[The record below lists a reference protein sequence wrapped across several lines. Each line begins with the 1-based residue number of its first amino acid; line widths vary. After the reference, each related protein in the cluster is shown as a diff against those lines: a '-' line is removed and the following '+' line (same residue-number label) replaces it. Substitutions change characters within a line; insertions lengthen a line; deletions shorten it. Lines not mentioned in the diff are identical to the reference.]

1 MAFIFGGNT
10 GNTYEGLQR
19 QRKIAESLL
28 AQSSGTPRN
37 VGEGLTAI
45 GNALA
50 YRAIEKRAAKTEE
63 KLRGEFDTAFS
74 GVFGGGGPAMGAGG
88 DYTPSGTWTPGAP
101 PPKATN
107 SYMGMPDVTTGGLSF
122 DLQSADTGVS
132 QGGNSFGSAV
142 MTPQEMLIAGA
153 KARGLDPIDVATAI
167 SYETGGK
174 FDPLVK
180 GPTTQWGQH
189 EGLIQ
194 FGDPQGVEHGAVF
207 DQGADAA
214 WRSQLD
220 PTNGAVWSYLEST
233 GVKPGMGLD
242 NIYSAINAGGVN
254 RFTASDAN
262 NGGVPGTVA
271 DKVAGMG
278 DHRANAARFLGG
290 TWTPTP
296 GGQPQPAQAPQMDLG
311 TLSELAGNP
320 YATPGQRAV
329 LEALIGQQMQA
340 ADPLRQ
346 IELQRAQLEL
356 AQMQN
361 PKVDPMA
368 AVELQQAQLELA
380 QMQEPQTVKPL
391 EERKALAA
399 EAGLQPGTPEYQAY
413 IATGNLPTP
422 NGGSEFGLN
431 PIMGRDAE
439 GNAIVMQLG
448 KDGTAV
454 VTRLPE
460 GVTPDMGLK
469 AYETAQGTALG
480 KGAGEAQIEAQV
492 ALPGAAG
499 LAEQVSGQV
508 ETLKNDP
515 YLENMLGPIDR
526 WKPNVSEDAA
536 RVQGMMDQL
545 KGGAFLQAR
554 QLLKGGGAITDFE
567 GQKAEAAF
575 IRMNDAQKPEDYK
588 AALDEFN
595 FYVQQGLAKLE
606 AQARGQAPTGGGLGE
621 WQTIDGVKI
630 RVKQ

>member
-74 GVFGGGGPAMGAGG
+74 GVFGGGGHAQQPTYSAPAPLSEG
-88 DYTPSGTWTPGAP
+88 DAVANDTMAALGKGPASEDFVVSGLVAR
-101 PPKATN
+101 
-107 SYMGMPDVTTGGLSF
+107 GMPEHVARGFAMNFADESAFDPMAVGDNGNAFGLAQWNGPRKAALEAFASQSGKSASDPNVQLDF
-122 DLQSADTGVS
+122 LMHELQGPEAGAWSK
-132 QGGNSFGSAV
+132 
-142 MTPQEMLIAGA
+142 IAGA
-153 KARGLDPIDVATAI
+153 P
-167 SYETGGK
+167 
-174 FDPLVK
+174 
-180 GPTTQWGQH
+180 
-189 EGLIQ
+189 
-194 FGDPQGVEHGAVF
+194 
-207 DQGADAA
+207 
-214 WRSQLD
+214 
-220 PTNGAVWSYLEST
+220 
-233 GVKPGMGLD
+233 
-242 NIYSAINAGGVN
+242 
-254 RFTASDAN
+254 DAN
-262 NGGVPGTVA
+262 SAAAAVLNYFERPAEV
-271 DKVAGMG
+271 
-278 DHRANAARFLGG
+278 HRAQREAAYLGG
-290 TWTPTP
+290 
-296 GGQPQPAQAPQMDLG
+296 QAQPAQATQMDIG
-311 TLSELAGNP
+311 TLADLASNP
-320 YATPGQRAV
+320 MASPGQKAV
-329 LEALIGQQMQA
+329 LEALIGQQMDA
-340 ADPLRQ
+340 ADPMRQ
-346 IELQRAQLEL
+346 IELQR
-356 AQMQN
+356 
-361 PKVDPMA
+361 
-368 AVELQQAQLELA
+368 AQLELA

-469 AYETAQGTALG
+469 AYETAQGAALG
-480 KGAGEAQIEAQV
+480 KGAGEAQIGAQV

-499 LAEQVSGQV
+499 LAEQISSQV
-508 ETLKNDP
+508 DALKNDP

-526 WKPNVSEDAA
+526 LLPNTTEDAA
-536 RVQGMMDQL
+536 RVQSMMDQL

-606 AQARGQAPTGGGLGE
+606 AQARGPAQSANTGGADAGAMSDDDLLKMYG
-621 WQTIDGVKI
+621 Q
-630 RVKQ
+630 

>member
-28 AQSSGTPRN
+28 AQNSNTPRN
-37 VGEGLTAI
+37 VGEGLAAI

-74 GVFGGGGPAMGAGG
+74 SVFGGGSPAMGAGG

-122 DLQSADTGVS
+122 DLKSADTGVS

-262 NGGVPGTVA
+262 NGGSPGTVA

-296 GGQPQPAQAPQMDLG
+296 DGQPQPAQAPQMDLG

-340 ADPLRQ
+340 GDPMRQ
-346 IELQRAQLEL
+346 IELQKAQLEL
-356 AQMQN
+356 AQLQN

-368 AVELQQAQLELA
+368 AIELQQAQLNLDQDRAGVGAGAKEYGLT
-380 QMQEPQTVKPL
+380 PQY
-391 EERKALAA
+391 
-399 EAGLQPGTPEYQAY
+399 GTDKD
-413 IATGNLPTP
+413 GNLV
-422 NGGSEFGLN
+422 
-431 PIMGRDAE
+431 
-439 GNAIVMQLG
+439 AIQFA
-448 KDGTAV
+448 KDGTSIA
-454 VTRLPE
+454 TPLPE
-460 GVTPDMGLK
+460 GVALSKGIEKLDLGDSYQYVNTMTGEYVGNPIAKNTAAEAANVVAGK
-469 AYETAQGTALG
+469 A
-480 KGAGEAQIEAQV
+480 KGEAQ
-492 ALPGAAG
+492 
-499 LAEQVSGQV
+499 
-508 ETLKNDP
+508 
-515 YLENMLGPIDR
+515 
-526 WKPNVSEDAA
+526 
-536 RVQGMMDQL
+536 
-545 KGGAFLQAR
+545 
-554 QLLKGGGAITDFE
+554 
-567 GQKAEAAF
+567 
-575 IRMNDAQKPEDYK
+575 
-588 AALDEFN
+588 AALDSLTAKMPGLESVVAELNDLADKATYTLGGQAWDATVKQLGGAPSASAIARAEYIAKVDNQVLPLLRDTFGAAFTAKEGDTLRATLGDPDKSPQEKKAVLN
-595 FYVQQGLAKLE
+595 AFIEQKKRDLEALAKQTGE
-606 AQARGQAPTGGGLGE
+606 QPATANTGGADAGAMSDDDLLKMYG
-621 WQTIDGVKI
+621 Q
-630 RVKQ
+630 

>member
-74 GVFGGGGPAMGAGG
+74 GVFGGGGQAQQPAYSAPAPLSEGEAVANDTMAALGKGPASE
-88 DYTPSGTWTPGAP
+88 DFVVSGLVAR
-101 PPKATN
+101 
-107 SYMGMPDVTTGGLSF
+107 GMPEHVARGFAMNFADESAFDPMAVGDNGNAFGLAQWNGPRKAALEAFASQSGKSASDPNVQLDF
-122 DLQSADTGVS
+122 LMHELQGPEAGAWSK
-132 QGGNSFGSAV
+132 
-142 MTPQEMLIAGA
+142 IAGA
-153 KARGLDPIDVATAI
+153 P
-167 SYETGGK
+167 
-174 FDPLVK
+174 
-180 GPTTQWGQH
+180 
-189 EGLIQ
+189 
-194 FGDPQGVEHGAVF
+194 
-207 DQGADAA
+207 
-214 WRSQLD
+214 
-220 PTNGAVWSYLEST
+220 
-233 GVKPGMGLD
+233 
-242 NIYSAINAGGVN
+242 
-254 RFTASDAN
+254 DAN
-262 NGGVPGTVA
+262 SAAAAVLNYFERPAEV
-271 DKVAGMG
+271 
-278 DHRANAARFLGG
+278 HRARREAAYLGG
-290 TWTPTP
+290 QAQPT
-296 GGQPQPAQAPQMDLG
+296 QAPQMDLA
-311 TLSELAGNP
+311 TLAELVASP
-320 YATPGQRAV
+320 MASPGQKAV
-329 LEALIGQQMQA
+329 LEALIGQQMDA

-356 AQMQN
+356 AQMR
-361 PKVDPMA
+361 
-368 AVELQQAQLELA
+368 
-380 QMQEPQTVKPL
+380 EPQTVKPL
-391 EERKALAA
+391 EERRALAA
-399 EAGLQPGTPEYQAY
+399 EAGLQPGTPAYQAY

-480 KGAGEAQIEAQV
+480 KGAGEAQIGAQV

-499 LAEQVSGQV
+499 LAEQVSSQV
-508 ETLKNDP
+508 DALKNDP

-526 WKPNVSEDAA
+526 LKPNMSEDAA
-536 RVQGMMDQL
+536 RVQSMMDQL

-621 WQTIDGVKI
+621 WQVIDGVKI

>member
-10 GNTYEGLQR
+10 GNTYEGIQR

-50 YRAIEKRAAKTEE
+50 SRAIEKRAAKAEE

-74 GVFGGGGPAMGAGG
+74 GVFGGGGQAQQPAYSAPAPMSEGDAVANDTMAALGNFGSLESQYGLPEGYLARTYQIESGGNPNAQNPNSSAGG
-88 DYTPSGTWTPGAP
+88 GFQFIDSTAKAYGLTDKTDLGA
-101 PPKATN
+101 
-107 SYMGMPDVTTGGLSF
+107 
-122 DLQSADTGVS
+122 SADAAARLARDNAAALRGVLGRDPTAAELYLAHQ
-132 QGGNSFGSAV
+132 QGGGGASALLAN
-142 MTPQEMLIAGA
+142 PN
-153 KARGLDPIDVATAI
+153 ARAVDV
-167 SYETGGK
+167 
-174 FDPLVK
+174 V
-180 GPTTQWGQH
+180 
-189 EGLIQ
+189 
-194 FGDPQGVEHGAVF
+194 
-207 DQGADAA
+207 GADAV
-214 WRSQLD
+214 RL
-220 PTNGAVWSYLEST
+220 
-233 GVKPGMGLD
+233 
-242 NIYSAINAGGVN
+242 
-254 RFTASDAN
+254 
-262 NGGVPGTVA
+262 NGGDPNMT
-271 DKVAGMG
+271 AGEFANLWLGKFG
-278 DHRANAARFLGG
+278 D
-290 TWTPTP
+290 
-296 GGQPQPAQAPQMDLG
+296 GQAQPAQAPQIDLG
-311 TLSELAGNP
+311 TLADLASNP
-320 YATPGQRAV
+320 MASPGQKAV
-329 LEALIGQQMQA
+329 LEALIGQQMDA
-340 ADPLRQ
+340 ADPMRQ

-356 AQMQN
+356 AQMR
-361 PKVDPMA
+361 
-368 AVELQQAQLELA
+368 
-380 QMQEPQTVKPL
+380 EPQTVKPL
-391 EERKALAA
+391 EERRALAA

-480 KGAGEAQIEAQV
+480 KGAGEAQIGAQI

-499 LAEQVSGQV
+499 LAEQVSGQI
-508 ETLKNDP
+508 EALKNDP

-526 WKPNVSEDAA
+526 LKPNMSEDAA

-545 KGGAFLQAR
+545 QGGAFLQAR

-575 IRMNDAQKPEDYK
+575 VRMNAAQSPKDFK
-588 AALDEFN
+588 DALDEFN
-595 FYVQQGLAKLE
+595 YFVQQGVAKLE
-606 AQARGQAPTGGGLGE
+606 AQSRGQAPTGGGLSE
-621 WQTIDGVKI
+621 WQVIDGVKI

>member
-74 GVFGGGGPAMGAGG
+74 GVFGGGGQAQQPAYSAPAPLSEGDAVANDTMATLGNFGTLESQYGLPEGYLSRTYQIESGGNPNAQNPNSSAGG
-88 DYTPSGTWTPGAP
+88 GFQFIDSTAKAYGLTDKTDLGA
-101 PPKATN
+101 
-107 SYMGMPDVTTGGLSF
+107 
-122 DLQSADTGVS
+122 SADAAARLARDNAAALRGVLGRDPTAAELYLAHQ
-132 QGGNSFGSAV
+132 QGGGGASALLSN
-142 MTPQEMLIAGA
+142 PN
-153 KARGLDPIDVATAI
+153 ARAVDV
-167 SYETGGK
+167 
-174 FDPLVK
+174 V
-180 GPTTQWGQH
+180 
-189 EGLIQ
+189 
-194 FGDPQGVEHGAVF
+194 
-207 DQGADAA
+207 GADAV
-214 WRSQLD
+214 RL
-220 PTNGAVWSYLEST
+220 
-233 GVKPGMGLD
+233 
-242 NIYSAINAGGVN
+242 
-254 RFTASDAN
+254 
-262 NGGVPGTVA
+262 NGGDPNMT
-271 DKVAGMG
+271 AGEF
-278 DHRANAARFLGG
+278 ANLWLGKFG
-290 TWTPTP
+290 
-296 GGQPQPAQAPQMDLG
+296 GGQAQPAQAPQMDLG
-311 TLSELAGNP
+311 TLSELAANP
-320 YATPGQRAV
+320 MASPGQKAV
-329 LEALIGQQMQA
+329 LEALIGQQMDA
-340 ADPLRQ
+340 ADPMRQ

-356 AQMQN
+356 AQMQ
-361 PKVDPMA
+361 
-368 AVELQQAQLELA
+368 
-380 QMQEPQTVKPL
+380 EPQTVKLL

-399 EAGLQPGTPEYQAY
+399 EAGYVPGTPAYQAY

-431 PIMGRDAE
+431 PIMGRDAK
-439 GNAIVMQLG
+439 GNPIIMQLG
-448 KDGTAV
+448 KDSTAV
-454 VTRLPE
+454 VTKLPE
-460 GVTPDMGLK
+460 GVTIDMGLK

-508 ETLKNDP
+508 DALKNDP

-526 WKPNVSEDAA
+526 LLPNTSEDAA

-545 KGGAFLQAR
+545 QGGAFLQAR

-575 IRMNDAQKPEDYK
+575 VRMNAAQSPEDFK

-595 FYVQQGLAKLE
+595 YFVQQGVAKLE

>member
-10 GNTYEGLQR
+10 GNTYEDLQR

-74 GVFGGGGPAMGAGG
+74 GVFGGGGQAQKPAYSAPAPMSEGEAVANDTMAALGNFGTLESQYGLPEGYLARTYQIESGGNPNAQNPKSSAGG
-88 DYTPSGTWTPGAP
+88 GFQFIDSTAKAYGLTDKTDLGA
-101 PPKATN
+101 
-107 SYMGMPDVTTGGLSF
+107 
-122 DLQSADTGVS
+122 SADAAARLARDNAAALRGVLGRDPTAAELYLAHQ
-132 QGGNSFGSAV
+132 QGGGGASALLSN
-142 MTPQEMLIAGA
+142 PN
-153 KARGLDPIDVATAI
+153 ARAVDV
-167 SYETGGK
+167 
-174 FDPLVK
+174 V
-180 GPTTQWGQH
+180 
-189 EGLIQ
+189 
-194 FGDPQGVEHGAVF
+194 
-207 DQGADAA
+207 GADAV
-214 WRSQLD
+214 RL
-220 PTNGAVWSYLEST
+220 
-233 GVKPGMGLD
+233 
-242 NIYSAINAGGVN
+242 
-254 RFTASDAN
+254 
-262 NGGVPGTVA
+262 NGGDPNMT
-271 DKVAGMG
+271 AGEF
-278 DHRANAARFLGG
+278 ANLWLGKFG
-290 TWTPTP
+290 
-296 GGQPQPAQAPQMDLG
+296 GGQAQPAQAPQMDLG
-311 TLSELAGNP
+311 TLSELAANP
-320 YATPGQRAV
+320 MASPGQKAV

-340 ADPLRQ
+340 SDPMRQ

-356 AQMQN
+356 AQMQ
-361 PKVDPMA
+361 
-368 AVELQQAQLELA
+368 
-380 QMQEPQTVKPL
+380 EPQTVKSL

-399 EAGLQPGTPEYQAY
+399 EAGLQPGTPAYQAY

-480 KGAGEAQIEAQV
+480 KGAGEAQIEAQT

-508 ETLKNDP
+508 DALKNDP

-526 WKPNVSEDAA
+526 LLPNTSEDAA
-536 RVQGMMDQL
+536 RVQGMIDQL
-545 KGGAFLQAR
+545 QGGAFLQAR

-575 IRMNDAQKPEDYK
+575 VRMNAAQSPEDFK

-595 FYVQQGLAKLE
+595 YFVQQGVAKLE